1 MHKWLPVMG
10 ILAALLGATLAKA
23 ENPPQPQTVA
33 DPAISIEEL
42 ELLLKPLPRTR
53 LLVEADAWQALL
65 QAKAEEI
72 ARVEVA
78 IKRGNQEIA
87 RAEETRDLATEAK
100 EQLDKAAAQ
109 TEVAEAEGD
118 AQAAEMAEKAAEA
131 ARESIEEL
139 NAAASDTAAGDTAK
153 ALQDDVASIAEKSR
167 ILESAAETVAK
178 EAEAK
183 KETKV
188 TLLEQVTL
196 LREERTALVDRLRT
210 VLDELERKTD
220 DADSDTLAKVRDLRL
235 YSRAVSGIKVDVD
248 DTTSAWIAVKGWLL
262 SDEGGKRWAFNIATF
277 LAIVFA
283 AWIISRMLSSG
294 VRHGLAR
301 VDGTSRLLEN
311 FLVKSVR
318 WIVMAVGLI
327 MALSALEVSIGPLLA
342 VVGAAGFVIAFALQD
357 SLSNFASGL
366 MILFFRPFDEGDVI
380 DAGGV
385 SGKVQSMNLV
395 STTILTFDNKRMV
408 VPNNKIWNDV
418 ITNATGVNERRV
430 DMEFGIGYDD
440 DIDKANEIL
449 VDIITS
455 HPKVLKEPE
464 PTIRMH
470 ALADSSVNFIAR
482 PWALTA
488 DYWDVYWDVTR
499 AVKKRFDEAGIGIPF
514 PQRDVHLYFGDGD
527 SQAVAALLSRE
538 ENAGPQK
545 RQDRTVREDGGL
557 DDGDT
562 Q

>member
-1 MHKWLPVMG
+1 MCKWLPILG
-10 ILAALLGATLAKA
+10 ILAVFLGANPAKA
-23 ENPPQPQTVA
+23 EDPPPPQTVA

-42 ELLLKPLPRTR
+42 ELLLKPLPKAQ

-72 ARVEVA
+72 AQIEVA

-109 TEVAEAEGD
+109 TEAAVAEGD
-118 AQAAEMAEKAAEA
+118 AQAAEKAEKAAEE
-131 ARESIEEL
+131 ARDSIEQL
-139 NAAASDTAAGDTAK
+139 TAAASDTAAGDAAK
-153 ALQDDVASIAEKSR
+153 ALQDEAASIEEKSR
-167 ILESAAETVAK
+167 ILESAAETVSR

-183 KETKV
+183 KEDKV

-196 LREERTALVDRLRT
+196 LREERTELVDRLRT

-220 DADSDTLAKVRDLRL
+220 EADGDTLAKVRDLRL
-235 YSRAVSGIKVDVD
+235 YSKAFSGIKVDVD

-262 SDEGGKRWAFNIATF
+262 SDEGGKRWAFNIAKF
-277 LAIVFA
+277 LAIIFA

-301 VDGTSRLLEN
+301 VEGTSRLLEN

-318 WIVMAVGLI
+318 WIVMAIGLI

-440 DIDKANEIL
+440 DIDKAHDIL
-449 VDIITS
+449 VDIINS

-499 AVKKRFDEAGIGIPF
+499 AVKQRFDAADIGIPF
-514 PQRDVHLYFGDGD
+514 PQRDVHLYLADGD
-527 SQAVAALLSRE
+527 SKAAAALLSRDKTPRRPE
-538 ENAGPQK
+538 KE
-545 RQDRTVREDGGL
+545 DTTVRDDGGL
-557 DDGDT
+557 DDE
-562 Q
+562 

>member
-1 MHKWLPVMG
+1 MIQAGMCKWLPILG
-10 ILAALLGATLAKA
+10 IIVVVLGANPAKA
-23 ENPPQPQTVA
+23 EDPPPPQTVA

-42 ELLLKPLPRTR
+42 ELLLKPLPKTQ

-72 ARVEVA
+72 AQIEVA

-87 RAEETRDLATEAK
+87 RAEETRDLATEAR

-109 TEVAEAEGD
+109 TEAAVAEGD
-118 AQAAEMAEKAAEA
+118 AQAAEKAEKAAEE

-139 NAAASDTAAGDTAK
+139 TAAASDTAAGDAAK
-153 ALQDDVASIAEKSR
+153 ALQDEAASSEEKSR
-167 ILESAAETVAK
+167 ILESAAETVSR

-183 KETKV
+183 KEDKV

-196 LREERTALVDRLRT
+196 LREERTELVDRLRT

-220 DADSDTLAKVRDLRL
+220 EADGDTLAKVRDLRL
-235 YSRAVSGIKVDVD
+235 YSKAFSGIKVDVD

-262 SDEGGKRWAFNIATF
+262 SDEGGKRWAFNIAKF
-277 LAIVFA
+277 LAIIFA

-301 VDGTSRLLEN
+301 VEGTSRLLEN

-318 WIVMAVGLI
+318 WIVMAIGLI

-380 DAGGV
+380 EAGGI

-395 STTILTFDNKRMV
+395 STTILAFDNKRMV

-418 ITNATGVNERRV
+418 ITNATGVAERRV
-430 DMEFGIGYDD
+430 DMEFGIGYD
-440 DIDKANEIL
+440 
-449 VDIITS
+449 
-455 HPKVLKEPE
+455 
-464 PTIRMH
+464 
-470 ALADSSVNFIAR
+470 
-482 PWALTA
+482 
-488 DYWDVYWDVTR
+488 
-499 AVKKRFDEAGIGIPF
+499 
-514 PQRDVHLYFGDGD
+514 
-527 SQAVAALLSRE
+527 LS
-538 ENAGPQK
+538 
-545 RQDRTVREDGGL
+545 L
-557 DDGDT
+557 IHI
-562 Q
+562 